1 MKRPVEWDRVMK
13 KASVAFVSQVNI
25 QQMDL
30 PLASSVPWA
39 PFSLMWA
46 VHLASHAEEVFPP
59 NIWEPLPSRI
69 VKPEFN
75 ARLGIST
82 TPPHTDVSDAH

>member
-1 MKRPVEWDRVMK
+1 MCRKVGDGHPW
-13 KASVAFVSQVNI
+13 SLTHPGPYSLQAFVSQVNI

-69 VKPEFN
+69 VKPEVSTYLHFFWN
-75 ARLGIST
+75 AIL
-82 TPPHTDVSDAH
+82 